1 MKSDV
6 EGLGRGVGPAMRGVG
21 QSMLDVRQSMRGLA
35 FVLVVCGCWLAVS
48 RAEARVGQ
56 HENRFRGDRGLG
68 YTGWSELPSVT
79 TRGRK
84 VLVFGMQGAPADGR
98 DMRATVDSHGYVTS
112 LVIRFP
118 RALTFS
124 TPANH
129 CEFGDL
135 RYLLLY
141 MVALDDEDETTAL
154 VFDDTRR
161 PCNDPPAAPVTQ
173 LGQLLAGTRTSA
185 RMRLSKTEIRVRTVG
200 RAPTALLEFTITYRG
215 TPDVDVAAAALPPR
229 PTARPD
235 GAPMRQTPSRDELAE
250 AGARISPDLSACVS
264 AGAPR
269 GNAMVALE
277 LDWTGDVVHVTLPSE
292 WSTSRGAG
300 CLETAFR
307 KLEVPPF
314 LETTYTVRYP
324 ITLR

>member
-6 EGLGRGVGPAMRGVG
+6 ERSMRRGV
-21 QSMLDVRQSMRGLA
+21 QQSMRGLSCVIVA
-35 FVLVVCGCWLAVS
+35 CLCWFSAS
-48 RAEARVGQ
+48 HAEARVGQ
-56 HENRFRGDRGLG
+56 HENRFRGDRGLS

-79 TRGRK
+79 ARGRK
-84 VLVFGMQGAPADGR
+84 VLVFGQPGEAADGR
-98 DMRATVDSHGYVTS
+98 ELRATVDAQGYVTS
-112 LVIRFP
+112 MVIRFP

-124 TPANH
+124 TPANR
-129 CEFGDL
+129 CNFGDL

-141 MVALDDEDETTAL
+141 MVALDDEDEMTAL

-161 PCNDPPAAPVTQ
+161 PCNDPPGAPVTQ

-185 RMRLSKTEIRVRTVG
+185 RMRLSKTEIRARTVG
-200 RAPTALLEFTITYRG
+200 RAPTAMLEFTVTYRG

-235 GAPMRQTPSRDELAE
+235 GAPMRQTPARDELIA
-250 AGARISPDLSACVS
+250 AGARLSTDLSACVS

-277 LDWTGDVVHVTLPSE
+277 LDWTGQVVHVTLPSE

-324 ITLR
+324 ITLQ